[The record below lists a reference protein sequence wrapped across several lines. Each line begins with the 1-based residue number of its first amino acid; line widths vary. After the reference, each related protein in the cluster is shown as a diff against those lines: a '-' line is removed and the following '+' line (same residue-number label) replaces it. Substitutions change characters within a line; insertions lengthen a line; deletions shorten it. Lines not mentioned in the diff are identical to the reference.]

1 MLFWIFVIATVVLF
15 VLAGILLY
23 NEWEITGQLGLFVAV
38 FSFAITLVMLLVII
52 LNHVGL
58 DPYVAEMHVEREAL
72 VWQYENDVYDNDND
86 LGKRELITDIQKWNE
101 NLAYHKAAQ
110 NDFWIGIF
118 HADIY
123 DQFEPISFE
132 R

>member
-15 VLAGILLY
+15 VLYWILFDHDVNLFGDISMTFGI
-23 NEWEITGQLGLFVAV
+23 
-38 FSFAITLVMLLVII
+38 FSFVVTLFMLLTII